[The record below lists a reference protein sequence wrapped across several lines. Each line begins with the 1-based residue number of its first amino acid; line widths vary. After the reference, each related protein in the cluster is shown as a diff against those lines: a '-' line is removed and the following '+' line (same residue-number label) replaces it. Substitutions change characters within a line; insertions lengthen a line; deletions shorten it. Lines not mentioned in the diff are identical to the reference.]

1 MVVSFKEK
9 IILNY
14 IHNIGQ
20 FISIKI
26 IQKIFLLSHQVDQK
40 HQLLIYAVICSKKFN
55 QFIK

>member
-40 HQLLIYAVICSKKFN
+40 HQLLIYTVISSKKFN